1 MLKMYV
7 WDNVLTDWT
16 SGLIVVL
23 ATSLEEA
30 RDLACKD
37 LGYVYRPIMTDTPDI
52 YDSPMAVHVY
62 GGA

>member
-7 WDNVLTDWT
+7 WTDVLEDWT

-30 RDLACKD
+30 RDLATKD
-37 LGYVYRPIMTDTPDI
+37 LGYVYKRIMDETPDV
-52 YDSPMAVHVY
+52 YDSPTSVHVY
-62 GGA
+62 GGG